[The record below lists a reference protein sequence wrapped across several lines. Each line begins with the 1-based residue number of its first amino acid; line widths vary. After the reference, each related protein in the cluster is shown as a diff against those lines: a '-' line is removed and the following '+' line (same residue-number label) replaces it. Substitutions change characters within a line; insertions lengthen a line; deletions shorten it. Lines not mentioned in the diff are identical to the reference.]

1 MLTDDEKQRRY
12 KQLQAK
18 NYRAS
23 LRLEGIHLE
32 QEESANSE
40 SGLTEIEQIRQLKGH
55 YAR

>member
-1 MLTDDEKQRRY
+1 MLTDDDKQRRF

-32 QEESANSE
+32 QEDDAAIET
-40 SGLTEIEQIRQLKGH
+40 GLNEIEQIRKLKGH